1 MTEFK
6 LKGEFIELNKLLK
19 ICGITQTGGNGNILI
34 TEGEVKL
41 NGKVE
46 IQKRKKIVIG
56 DVVEIENEKIKVI
69 A

>member
-19 ICGITQTGGNGNILI
+19 ICGIAQTGGHGNILI